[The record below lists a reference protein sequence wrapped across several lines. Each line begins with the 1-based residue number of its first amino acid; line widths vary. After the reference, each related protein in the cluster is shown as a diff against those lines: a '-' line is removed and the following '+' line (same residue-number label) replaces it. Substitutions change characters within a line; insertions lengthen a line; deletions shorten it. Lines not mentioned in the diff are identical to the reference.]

1 MGMRPVVS
9 VDAKGRERLEVDPRT
24 VLEGRSLQLLEIEA
38 PNATVDLDPI
48 LVGEAANDPIRTV
61 TIIIIIG
68 ITGSAQ
74 WRRRN
79 IITIIFSRCHS
90 NITHRNQVCSHGA
103 PMGWPRDR
111 EWRWRMRVIPFPN
124 LRWERV
130 LLRT

>member
-1 MGMRPVVS
+1 MRPVVS
-9 VDAKGRERLEVDPRT
+9 VDAKGRETLEADPRT
-24 VLEGRSLQLLEIEA
+24 VLEGRSLHLLEIEA

-61 TIIIIIG
+61 TIIIG

-90 NITHRNQVCSHGA
+90 NITTHRNQVCSHGA

-111 EWRWRMRVIPFPN
+111 ESLVNM
-124 LRWERV
+124 
-130 LLRT
+130 

>member
-61 TIIIIIG
+61 TIIIG

-79 IITIIFSRCHS
+79 IITIIFSR
-90 NITHRNQVCSHGA
+90 
-103 PMGWPRDR
+103 
-111 EWRWRMRVIPFPN
+111 
-124 LRWERV
+124 
-130 LLRT
+130 